1 MHRPRVIGRLAVYSL
16 GAALTAFLVLNVMAY
31 FHVWSM
37 LHFAGQRERTPP
49 PERLGWAEKVKV
61 ILVGVELPRP
71 ANWRTPAAVGLDFT
85 THRFSTAD
93 GMELEAW
100 WIARP
105 APRGVVLLFHGY
117 GATKSDQLDEAKA
130 FHALGFSTFLVDHR
144 GHGGSAGDWTS
155 IGYHEATDVVAAVDY
170 VRSHFRPASPPI
182 LYGQSMGAVAVVRA
196 VAVAPVN
203 PSAMIL
209 EGLYDRILS
218 AIRNRFGSMGLPSFP
233 SAELLAFWG
242 GVQMGFPAFRHNP
255 VDYARSI
262 TVPVLML
269 HGADDPRA
277 TRQQARRVFEILPG
291 HKTFVEFPGLRH
303 QSLYRASPEQWTT
316 AVAGFLAVAAAVR

>member
-1 MHRPRVIGRLAVYSL
+1 VIRRLAVYAL
-16 GAALTAFLVLNVMAY
+16 GAALTAFLALNVVAY

-37 LHFAGQRERTPP
+37 LHFAGHRERTPP
-49 PERLGWAEKVKV
+49 PERLGWPEKAKV

-71 ANWRTPAAVGLDFT
+71 ANWRTPADIGLAFV
-85 THRFSTAD
+85 THRFATAD

-100 WIARP
+100 WIAHP
-105 APRGVVLLFHGY
+105 LPRGVVLLFHGY
-117 GATKSDQLDEAKA
+117 GATKSDPLEEARA

-155 IGYHEATDVVAAVDY
+155 IGYHEARDVVAAVDY
-170 VRSHFRPASPPI
+170 VRSQVRPSAPLI
-182 LYGQSMGAVAVVRA
+182 LYGQSMGAVAIVRA

-203 PSAMIL
+203 PSAVIV
-209 EGLYDRILS
+209 EGLYDRIIN

-233 SAELLAFWG
+233 SAELLGFWG

-255 VDYARSI
+255 VDYARTI

-277 TRQQARRVFEILPG
+277 TRQQARRVFDALPG
-291 HKTFVEFPGLRH
+291 HKEFVEFSGLKH
-303 QSLYRASPEQWTT
+303 QSLYRASQERWTS
-316 AVAGFLAVAAAVR
+316 AVAAFLSVAVAAR